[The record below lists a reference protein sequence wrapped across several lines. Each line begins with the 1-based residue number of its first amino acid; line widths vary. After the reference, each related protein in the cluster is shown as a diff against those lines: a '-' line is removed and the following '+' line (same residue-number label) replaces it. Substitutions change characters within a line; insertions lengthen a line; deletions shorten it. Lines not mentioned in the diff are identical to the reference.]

1 MKTSLIMIAA
11 LYVAALSPNQSW
23 ADCLDP
29 TGTAGQEAQK
39 GISKDGTHAPLESG
53 GVATQA
59 QTGPAVGTTTTSADA
74 AGHSPAK
81 TGGQVPLAENPD
93 VATSSQDAQAQQK
106 GGKTAAAV
114 ANDKKC

>member
-1 MKTSLIMIAA
+1 
-11 LYVAALSPNQSW
+11 
-23 ADCLDP
+23 
-29 TGTAGQEAQK
+29 
-39 GISKDGTHAPLESG
+39 
-53 GVATQA
+53 
-59 QTGPAVGTTTTSADA
+59 VGTTTTSADA

-93 VATSSQDAQAQQK
+93 VATSSQDAQAQQR